1 MIIPICIFNIVLE
14 LPYYN
19 AICRGIFFRTISI
32 PCLLFFGENMTL
44 KNPLARL
51 PLDAVDFCF
60 AFNELANK
68 NIVPPETLKAVQN
81 RCFEFLIRLC
91 EELLKRLRHNIKTIQ
106 KLRTDFEVLEIQWRN
121 LTSLNYSDSCES
133 STSIDEKSTQEFCI
147 NVLNIRETGG
157 KTKFEDLALFVLQIL
172 SLPLSNAIVERVFSV
187 MNSVKCKPR
196 NRMQY

>member
-1 MIIPICIFNIVLE
+1 
-14 LPYYN
+14 
-19 AICRGIFFRTISI
+19 
-32 PCLLFFGENMTL
+32 MTL

-106 KLRTDFEVLEIQWRN
+106 KLRFFYPKMV
-121 LTSLNYSDSCES
+121 
-133 STSIDEKSTQEFCI
+133 
-147 NVLNIRETGG
+147 
-157 KTKFEDLALFVLQIL
+157 L
-172 SLPLSNAIVERVFSV
+172 SLIPPKFSDLPLELLSNK
-187 MNSVKCKPR
+187 N
-196 NRMQY
+196 QYNCLY

>member
-1 MIIPICIFNIVLE
+1 VGC
-14 LPYYN
+14 
-19 AICRGIFFRTISI
+19 S
-32 PCLLFFGENMTL
+32 
-44 KNPLARL
+44 
-51 PLDAVDFCF
+51 
-60 AFNELANK
+60 
-68 NIVPPETLKAVQN
+68 
-81 RCFEFLIRLC
+81 
-91 EELLKRLRHNIKTIQ
+91 
-106 KLRTDFEVLEIQWRN
+106 TDFEVLEIQWRN

-196 NRMQY
+196 NRMQVLFYILVLVLMFLHSFEIF